1 MIKNK
6 RLIKALTIML
16 VMIMSV
22 VLLSGCETTS
32 NKDKNKNETQA
43 YEEPVKNMIEGLS
56 EANSEKFL
64 KAFPDFISS
73 YMKTM
78 FTDDYLSETVK
89 KAEEE
94 YGSNL
99 TMSYK
104 VTDKKDISEEALKE
118 MQDEVKES
126 FNKEINISEGYVL
139 TVEVTTKGDN
149 DEDTETD
156 DFKVYEI
163 DGNWYLLA
171 L

>member
-6 RLIKALTIML
+6 RLSKVLIIML
-16 VMIMSV
+16 IMMMSV
-22 VLLSGCETTS
+22 VLLTGCES
-32 NKDKNKNETQA
+32 DSKKDKNEKQA
-43 YEEPVKNMIEGLS
+43 YEEPIQNMIEGLS

-73 YMKTM
+73 YMKAM
-78 FTDDYLSETVK
+78 FTDDYLAETVK
-89 KAEEE
+89 KGEEE
-94 YGSNL
+94 YGANL
-99 TMSYK
+99 KMSYK

-126 FNKEINISEGYVL
+126 FNKEIKITKGYVL

-149 DEDTETD
+149 DEDTEVD

-171 L
+171 I